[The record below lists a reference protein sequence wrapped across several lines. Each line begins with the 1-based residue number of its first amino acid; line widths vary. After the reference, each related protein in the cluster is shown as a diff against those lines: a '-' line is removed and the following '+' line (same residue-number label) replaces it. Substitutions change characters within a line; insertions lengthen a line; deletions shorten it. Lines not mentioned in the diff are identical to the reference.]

1 MHRRSLLPLMILIVG
16 AVMTISLAVLQEG
29 RISILHDFQAA
40 QAKLAQQASG
50 DLRAYLESFD
60 RDTRLAAAVAERTRG
75 QSTIDRAVQDQVI
88 QAAFAAQ
95 VTVVEHYR
103 TIALIGAPETT
114 PIVAIDPTE
123 DAVAV
128 APALLEASAEVARQA
143 LSQTRAVLRG
153 PITIGSRS
161 FYFYGTPAGPG
172 EAVVVSA
179 DASLILQVAGR
190 GRGGSQTMIVIDPNQ
205 AVWMGC
211 EALRTC
217 RLYEAGSTEQ
227 RRVAELMHPVPSSRG
242 RSPAPPLALPL
253 PARAVIG
260 TAPSV
265 KTALG
270 TWSVALAASA
280 AEIDEFQ
287 ERLVRQTLLT
297 SGAVVIAML
306 VVGFFIVRQRATAA
320 ALETRLQSAQEI
332 ANLRE
337 RSERILENV
346 PAGILGVTPD
356 GRLSMTNRFFA
367 ERIQAHQSGGVA
379 GPPAWTRRLRPHVE
393 RALSSRRTQIVTDPG
408 VGLGATELRDY
419 DVRIIPL
426 DRPADDV
433 AALVMVEDLS
443 ELRALQRQLVRAEKL
458 VTVGVLSAG
467 IAHELGTPLAVIR
480 GRTEHLLER
489 CDDGAT
495 SEALQAIIAQSDHIS
510 STIRRI
516 LEFCRTEPVE
526 GGVADARDIANRA
539 VKLLEWRL
547 VGKQITVTVRITEDL
562 PLIAADPKQFE
573 QMMINLVMNAC
584 DASPEGAVIELRGQ
598 VDPSNPHRL
607 RLEVIDHG
615 TGIAPEHI
623 NAVFDPYFTTKKRG
637 EGTGLGLAIVAHIA
651 RLHLAEVAL
660 ASDPGAGTTAT
671 VLWPLAGEEASARA

>member
-1 MHRRSLLPLMILIVG
+1 MILSVA
-16 AVMTISLAVLQEG
+16 AVLAVSLAVLQQG
-29 RISILHDFQAA
+29 RTSILRDFQAA

-75 QSTIDRAVQDQVI
+75 QSTIDRATQDQVI

-103 TIALIGAPETT
+103 SIALIGGPETT
-114 PIVAIDPTE
+114 PIVSIDPTE

-128 APALLEASAEVARQA
+128 APALLVASSDVARQA
-143 LSQTRAVLRG
+143 VAQRHPIFRG
-153 PITIGSRS
+153 PTTIGSRA
-161 FYFYGTPAGPG
+161 FYFYGIPAGPG

-179 DASLILQVAGR
+179 DATLILQVAGR
-190 GRGGSQTMIVIDPNQ
+190 GRGGSQTMIVLDPDQ
-205 AVWMGC
+205 AVWIGC
-211 EALRTC
+211 EARRTC
-217 RLYEAGSTEQ
+217 RLYQPGSGEQ
-227 RRVAELMHPVPSSRG
+227 LRVAELMHPSPSSRG
-242 RSPAPPLALPL
+242 RAPAPPLALPL

-260 TAPSV
+260 TAPPV
-265 KTALG
+265 PTALG
-270 TWSVALAASA
+270 NWSVALAASA

-297 SGAVVIAML
+297 SGAVVVAML

-367 ERIQAHQSGGVA
+367 ERIQPHQTDGSA
-379 GPPAWTRRLRPHVE
+379 GPPAWTRRLQAHVA
-393 RALSSRRTQIVTDPG
+393 RALSSRRTQIVTDPD
-408 VGLGATELRDY
+408 VGLGAAELRDY

-426 DRPADDV
+426 DQPADDV

-443 ELRALQRQLVRAEKL
+443 ELHDLQRQLVRAEKL

-489 CDDGAT
+489 CGDQAT
-495 SEALQAIIAQSDHIS
+495 SDALQAIVAQIDHIS
-510 STIRRI
+510 STIRGI

-526 GGVADARDIANRA
+526 GGVADARQIADRA

-547 VGKQITVTVRITEDL
+547 VGKRIAVKVRMPHDL
-562 PLIAADPKQFE
+562 PLIAADPQQFE
-573 QMMINLVMNAC
+573 QMMINLLVNAC
-584 DASPEGAVIELRGQ
+584 DASREGSVIELQGEI
-598 VDPSNPHRL
+598 DPANAQRL
-607 RLEVIDHG
+607 RLEVIDQG
-615 TGIAPEHI
+615 AGIAPEHI

-651 RLHLAEVAL
+651 RLHLAEVTL
-660 ASDPGAGTTAT
+660 ASTPGVGTTAT
-671 VLWPLAGEEASARA
+671 ILWPLAHLEAAALA